1 MGWQA
6 DGKIMYLSAKCRKYI
21 ILGAL
26 VWSRGMAGRRKDNVY
41 GQKSEII
48 HDVPGSVICTLRQ
61 ERVPERCVELNHQLY
76 RFLII

>member
-6 DGKIMYLSAKCRKYI
+6 DGKIMYLSAKCRKSI

-48 HDVPGSVICTLRQ
+48 HDVPGSVISYAEAGTSSGKMCGIKPP
-61 ERVPERCVELNHQLY
+61 VV
-76 RFLII
+76 